1 MHCTALPTYDV
12 FANLLLSPSLHMQ
25 TRNSPK
31 LSKTTSSTNGQTN
44 GSPLNSQPSPVASSS
59 KEFSGGSNGITTTI
73 QSPQGS
79 QGSSSSEGATPV
91 HTAVVSGNASATV
104 ATAGDG
110 DGGERT
116 PIPPPRRKRKTR
128 KRTQQASKES
138 EASGDVLSP
147 DESVSGSS
155 SGPKSPDPH
164 TPSQDRSHDWSHDP
178 APSVSTH
185 SDQSHDLASGDVSSQ
200 SPDPFSEDDH
210 FPHES
215 VDGFNS
221 SFKMAKALTLE
232 RSSLSIAGSNS
243 DAPSSRT
250 SVLATV
256 DSSSNG
262 GQRPYSVLV
271 SPYDINA
278 HFNFPEESS
287 NRIGGLVTLPRGG
300 AQTWSA
306 RSSLVSKRQSQRSM
320 QFPSSSMLASLVPM
334 FVCRLPLILI
344 SWATFTNFDR
354 HLLYNHYLASHP
366 LPPHTHIHTL
376 SHTHTRMHT
385 HSSLHSECCC
395 SSLFHPLCS
404 QGPARLPQ
412 GAEHQAVGGPALSL
426 SKLPLSQ
433 ALHPSPQHVRCRR
446 PQGTHGQ
453 AFPP

>member
-1 MHCTALPTYDV
+1 
-12 FANLLLSPSLHMQ
+12 MQ
-25 TRNSPK
+25 AQKSTK

-44 GSPLNSQPSPVASSS
+44 GSPLNSQPSPVALLS
-59 KEFSGGSNGITTTI
+59 KELNGGSNDITSTI

-91 HTAVVSGNASATV
+91 HTAAVATSANATV
-104 ATAGDG
+104 STAGGG
-110 DGGERT
+110 DGEERT

-128 KRTQQASKES
+128 KRAQQVSKES
-138 EASGDVLSP
+138 ESSADVLSP
-147 DESVSGSS
+147 DESISGSS

-164 TPSQDRSHDWSHDP
+164 TLSQDRSHDWSHDP

-185 SDQSHDLASGDVSSQ
+185 SDQSHDIASDVVSSQ
-200 SPDPFSEDDH
+200 SPDPFSEDDP
-210 FPHES
+210 FPQES

-221 SFKMAKALTLE
+221 NFKMAKALTLE
-232 RSSLSIAGSNS
+232 RSSLSLAGSNS

-262 GQRPYSVLV
+262 GHRPYSVLV

-320 QFPSSSMLASLVPM
+320 QFPSSSMSVSKCLCM
-334 FVCRLPLILI
+334 CR
-344 SWATFTNFDR
+344 
-354 HLLYNHYLASHP
+354 
-366 LPPHTHIHTL
+366 
-376 SHTHTRMHT
+376 
-385 HSSLHSECCC
+385 
-395 SSLFHPLCS
+395 
-404 QGPARLPQ
+404 
-412 GAEHQAVGGPALSL
+412 
-426 SKLPLSQ
+426 
-433 ALHPSPQHVRCRR
+433 
-446 PQGTHGQ
+446 
-453 AFPP
+453 